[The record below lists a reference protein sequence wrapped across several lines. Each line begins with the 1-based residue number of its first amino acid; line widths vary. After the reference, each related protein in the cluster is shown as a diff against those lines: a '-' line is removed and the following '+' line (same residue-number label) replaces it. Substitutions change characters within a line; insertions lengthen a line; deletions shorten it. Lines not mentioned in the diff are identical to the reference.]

1 MLKTLSLTLPVLFP
15 SWRFFKSIEPSPRV
29 QWALLS
35 ETKTTEPDWQEFRPR
50 PVTISPIQILLRLFW
65 NPDWNDT
72 LFVVSCAER
81 IQECPTA
88 HSIHEIRRRI
98 VSDIRASALDTTDK
112 LVQFRLVFVHHDGQD
127 LVQEVVFLSDT
138 SPTTDPETW

>member
-29 QWALLS
+29 QWALVSDS
-35 ETKTTEPDWQEFRPR
+35 EPKEANWQEFRPR
-50 PVTISPIQILLRLFW
+50 PLTISLFQILGRLFW
-65 NPDWNDT
+65 NPGWNDT

-81 IQECPTA
+81 IQECPTP
-88 HSIHEIRRRI
+88 HSIDEIRRRI
-98 VSDIRASALDTTDK
+98 VSDVRASTLDTTDK
-112 LVQFRLVFVHHDGQD
+112 LLQFRLIFVHHDGQD

-138 SPTTDPETW
+138 SPTTDPGTW